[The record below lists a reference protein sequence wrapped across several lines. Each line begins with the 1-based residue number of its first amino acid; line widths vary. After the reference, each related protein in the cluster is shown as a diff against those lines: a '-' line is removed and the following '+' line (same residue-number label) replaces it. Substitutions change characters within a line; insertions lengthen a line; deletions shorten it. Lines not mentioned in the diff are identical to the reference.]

1 MRSFLNLEPEASS
14 LSAPLSQDLR
24 EMDRM
29 LGKVLTELEGPEIID
44 IARALVRGKP
54 PERGKLFEEFPVLKD
69 PARLRT
75 LARAFTV
82 LFQLANAAEQKEI
95 VRVNRERKEA
105 RTESIADAVKGLKA
119 RGLTGRQ
126 VQDLIDRIEITP
138 TLTAHPTEAKRRAVL
153 DKLQHLLLC
162 LGEAQV
168 TPGLTQPLDAHNE
181 PIEEAE
187 RTLIEL
193 WQTDEMRSAQLTVP
207 EEVRN
212 ALYFFERTIME
223 VVPRLHEDLEWAL
236 AEHYPDEKFR
246 RF

>member
-105 RTESIADAVKGLKA
+105 RTESIADAVKGL
-119 RGLTGRQ
+119 
-126 VQDLIDRIEITP
+126 
-138 TLTAHPTEAKRRAVL
+138 
-153 DKLQHLLLC
+153 
-162 LGEAQV
+162 
-168 TPGLTQPLDAHNE
+168 
-181 PIEEAE
+181 
-187 RTLIEL
+187 
-193 WQTDEMRSAQLTVP
+193 
-207 EEVRN
+207 
-212 ALYFFERTIME
+212 
-223 VVPRLHEDLEWAL
+223 
-236 AEHYPDEKFR
+236 
-246 RF
+246 